1 MRIRMLA
8 FLLLLLALLLS
19 SCRFVVVESGSV
31 HVEAPTPPPGI
42 TLGDLP

>member
-1 MRIRMLA
+1 MRIKILALMLLMLA
-8 FLLLLLALLLS
+8 LVLS

-31 HVEAPTPPPGI
+31 RVEAPTPTPGI